1 MTPRSSRIPSPSSA
15 GRTTGDSVAGEHP
28 RIAIV
33 IVIVIELLA
42 IGLTGCTSDDAAK
55 PSKPAADLLVVDV
68 EASSLEQQ
76 LSFAA
81 LQGIVNRDAP
91 TLYLVGLKSAQDFA
105 VDPSAEVWLRDAVDL
120 PTKRVNPDEALQQL
134 LPRTKGLVVWD
145 PAVPAESQDVA
156 TTIAG
161 QEDLVPVAPAEA
173 ERLSGPGFDA
183 KIQRDLRDLNL
194 DTPAAT
200 IDWAIN
206 NLRPEGG
213 FAFPVWTGLP
223 RNGNPVQPGLRDWAV
238 MHRAF
243 VFDADPATQ
252 PGLLGRVLD
261 LFPPATPVYGYP
273 FFDTEVYRTT
283 GLAVNEAI
291 SAAIVAEAGDW
302 LVPSTDAANLSVHA
316 HLGPSTAKPGWDDT
330 PRTPDPDTTYVAF
343 TVSDGDAMGYDETLL
358 RSLQLDRLGPTSVPI
373 GISITPYLA
382 TDAPQIYDWIVKNL
396 PDQARLVAGPS
407 GAGYAYPYAMSDLDG
422 YLDHS
427 RELLDRYGLRST
439 WILEPH
445 LTASPTTELLE
456 RFVERTKPSLLLT
469 DYGGNP
475 PEPPSV
481 SFVNGVPVV
490 HTVMI
495 DKGDADIA
503 KIVRSVAAAQAPGP
517 RFVSIGLTTW
527 GANADDAA
535 RTMKELG
542 PGYEAVAP
550 DAFAGYLRG
559 AQATGYRGSDEPT
572 LVPTPPEPGVC
583 RATSLD
589 LEGSGDPFAR
599 RYLSRTL
606 AGSSI
611 PTGLRIESTSPSAAT
626 LTFDTDAIAAFATTT
641 ARSLLGLAYGAP
653 AIESADVR
661 VAFLDTAVRDSSAT
675 GTNLTST
682 DDVEVHTKNPTGRV
696 AVTATGVVG
705 PANLGDAEITA
716 NLHVSLTFDP
726 GDQQIE
732 VGVRGPMTC
741 APAKP

>member
-1 MTPRSSRIPSPSSA
+1 MA
-15 GRTTGDSVAGEHP
+15 DVGALSV
-28 RIAIV
+28 
-33 IVIVIELLA
+33 
-42 IGLTGCTSDDAAK
+42 
-55 PSKPAADLLVVDV
+55 
-68 EASSLEQQ
+68 EQQ

-105 VDPSAEVWLRDAVDL
+105 IDPSAEVWLRDAVDL
-120 PTKRVNPDEALQQL
+120 PTERVDPDEALRRL

-161 QEDLVPVAPAEA
+161 QDDLVPVAPAEA

-183 KIQRDLRDLNL
+183 KIRRDLRDLKL

-200 IDWAIN
+200 IDWAID
-206 NLRPEGG
+206 NLRPKGG
-213 FAFPVWTGLP
+213 FAFPVWTGRP
-223 RNGNPVQPGLRDWAV
+223 RNGNAIQPGLRDWAV

-252 PGLLGRVLD
+252 PRLLGRVLD
-261 LFPPATPVYGYP
+261 LFPPGTPVYGYP

-283 GLAVNEAI
+283 GIPLNEAI
-291 SAAIVAEAGDW
+291 AAAAVAEAGHW
-302 LVPSTDAANLSVHA
+302 LVPSTDAANLSVHV
-316 HLGPSTAKPGWDDT
+316 HLDRSTAKPRWDDT

-343 TVSDGDAMGYDETLL
+343 TISDGDAMGYAETLL
-358 RSLQLDRLGPTSVPI
+358 RDLQLDRLGPDSIPI

-382 TDAPQIYDWIVKNL
+382 TDAPQIYDWIVKHL

-427 RELLDRYGLRST
+427 RKLLDRYGLRST
-439 WILEPH
+439 WILEPPG
-445 LTASPTTELLE
+445 TASPTTKLLG

-469 DYGGNP
+469 DYGADP
-475 PEPPSV
+475 PNPPSV
-481 SFVNGVPVV
+481 SFVDGVPVV
-490 HTVMI
+490 HTVI
-495 DKGDADIA
+495 IAKGDADIA
-503 KIVRSVAAAQAPGP
+503 GIVRSVAAAQSPGP

-559 AQATGYRGSDEPT
+559 ARATGYRGSGEPD
-572 LVPTPPEPGVC
+572 LVPTPPEPGAC
-583 RATSLD
+583 RATVID
-589 LEGSGDPFAR
+589 LQGSGDPFAR

-606 AGSSI
+606 AGASF
-611 PTGLRIESTSPSAAT
+611 PADLRIEASSPSAAT
-626 LTFDTDAIAAFATTT
+626 LTFDTDAIAAAATAI
-641 ARSLLGLAYGAP
+641 ARSQLGLAYGA
-653 AIESADVR
+653 AAVESADVQ
-661 VAFLDTAVRDSSAT
+661 VAFRDIAVGDGSAT
-675 GTNLTST
+675 GTNLTT
-682 DDVEVHTKNPTGRV
+682 AADVEVAAKNPTGRV
-696 AVTATGVVG
+696 AVTATGVIG
-705 PANLGDAEITA
+705 PGNLGDAKVTA
-716 NLHVSLTFDP
+716 NLDVSVTFNP
-726 GDQQIE
+726 GDRQIE
-732 VGVRGPMTC
+732 VGVRGPMAC
-741 APAKP
+741 APIQP